1 MALMAKMVDGKLETS
16 TLSSNSISDKESKSS
31 NLNKDAFLQL
41 LVAEMQY
48 QDPLE
53 PTSNTE
59 YISQFATFSQVE
71 SLGNMED
78 TLALQS
84 SYDLVGKEVIMKV
97 TDKNGES
104 NYKSGMVD
112 YVYIEQGKP
121 YLSIDGELYSL
132 DDLDTVIDGEY
143 LDAYNKVMSW
153 AESLGKIPK
162 ASLITLDDEKAI
174 NELEETYNG
183 MSDYEKSFIA
193 SDVKALYEDAVKA
206 LKTLKEIA
214 DKLSEAIDG
223 DSEEKTEETEKTEEA
238 DENPEAS

>member
-16 TLSSNSISDKESKSS
+16 TLSSNSMSSEKEGKAS

-97 TDKNGES
+97 TDRNGES

-112 YVYIEQGKP
+112 FVYIEQGKP

-143 LDAYNKVMSW
+143 LTAYNKVTDWVEKLS
-153 AESLGKIPK
+153 KIPK
-162 ASLITLDDEKAI
+162 PSLITLEHEDAI
-174 NELEETYNG
+174 NDLVKTYEG
-183 MSDYEKSFIA
+183 MNDYEKSFIA
-193 SDVKALYEDAVKA
+193 SDVKSLYEDAVKA
-206 LKTLKEIA
+206 LKTLQKIA
-214 DKLSEAIDG
+214 DTDN
-223 DSEEKTEETEKTEEA
+223 EENDNTAESPEETEKIE
-238 DENPEAS
+238 

>member
-1 MALMAKMVDGKLETS
+1 MALMAHMVDGKLETS
-16 TLSSNSISDKESKSS
+16 TLSANSLANDKKTSNS
-31 NLNKDAFLQL
+31 NMNKDAFLQL

-97 TDKNGES
+97 TDRAGES
-104 NYKSGMVD
+104 TYKSGMVD
-112 YVYIEQGKP
+112 FVYIEAGKP

-132 DDLDTVIDGEY
+132 DDLDTVIDAEY
-143 LDAYNKVMSW
+143 LSAYNKVMDW
-153 AESLGKIPK
+153 ASELSKIPK
-162 ASLITLDDEKAI
+162 PTLITLEHKDAIEKLQKI
-174 NELEETYNG
+174 YEG
-183 MSDYEKSFIA
+183 MNDYELSFIA
-193 SDVKALYEDAVKA
+193 TDVKKLYEDAVKA
-206 LKTLKEIA
+206 LQDITKADDTNKES
-214 DKLSEAIDG
+214 DKES
-223 DSEEKTEETEKTEEA
+223 DSEEVTDK
-238 DENPEAS
+238 